1 VKLPSRTVA
10 DQAAQYNFEKL
21 ERTID
26 PAPVTSLPT
35 TDLYVGRRIVYAAD
49 AAAGVYWD
57 LMLDDPSA
65 TYPWKYLGGGAMHD
79 RENTDSGTGSAAF
92 VDLAGGQPQ
101 VTLPLAGEYEC
112 SHGANCYMG
121 AGAPATPQAGL
132 FVTTD
137 LAPGVANALIWRV
150 ENNGLQ
156 NWTLTTL
163 VQFTATAS
171 GRIVKQQYLTNTGTA
186 QFRWRWLRVT
196 PIRVG

>member
-1 VKLPSRTVA
+1 MKLPFRTVS
-10 DQAAQYNFEKL
+10 DQGCTKNFEKL
-21 ERTID
+21 ERTVD
-26 PAPVTSLPT
+26 SEPVTSLPT
-35 TDLYVGRRIVYAAD
+35 TDLYVGRRIVYVAD
-49 AAAGVYWD
+49 STNGVHWD
-57 LMLDDPSA
+57 LVYDGVGS
-65 TYPWKYLGGGAMHD
+65 YPWKYVGGAAMHD

-92 VDLAGGQPQ
+92 VDLTGGQPQ

-112 SHGANCYMG
+112 FHGANCYMN
-121 AGAPATPQAGL
+121 AGAPASPQAGL

-137 LAPGVANALIWRV
+137 LAPGVTNALIWRV

-171 GRIVKQQYLTNTGTA
+171 GRIVKQQYLTNAGTA